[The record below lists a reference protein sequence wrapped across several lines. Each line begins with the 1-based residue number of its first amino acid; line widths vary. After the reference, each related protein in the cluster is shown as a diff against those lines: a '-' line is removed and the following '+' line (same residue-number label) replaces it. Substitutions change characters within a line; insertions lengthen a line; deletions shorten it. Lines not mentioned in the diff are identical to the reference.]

1 MKQYAIIG
9 LGSFGRR
16 MVEELTEVTGEI
28 IIVDRDQELV
38 ERFKDQVCS
47 AYITDALNEE
57 AIRRIIPAGIDA
69 VIVDLGGSIEASIL
83 VTNYLKKI
91 GVGEIIVKAASDQHG
106 EVLKL
111 LGADTVIF
119 PDLEAAR
126 RLTPMLVSAQ
136 LFNYMPISAGL
147 VLAEVLLPERLA
159 GLTLIEANLRQ
170 KYSVNVIAYRTEGGG
185 DYQFFSPGHKLQ
197 ADEILLVAGK
207 EKDVLAFSGR
217 SEMER
222 TAATRG
228 IFKGVFRRHTPNPA
242 AVGGQGRRKNGK

>member
-1 MKQYAIIG
+1 MRQFAVIG

-16 MVEELTEVTGEI
+16 MVEELADITSEI
-28 IIVDRDQELV
+28 IIVDKDPELV
-38 ERFKDQVCS
+38 ERFKDQVRS

-57 AIRRIIPAGIDA
+57 AVKRIIPAGLDA
-69 VIVDLGGSIEASIL
+69 VIVDLGDSIEASIL

-91 GVGEIIVKAASDQHG
+91 GVGDIIVKASSDAHG
-106 EVLKL
+106 EVLRL

-126 RLTPMLVSAQ
+126 RLTPMLASSL

-147 VLAEVLLPERLA
+147 VLAEVVLPERFA

-170 KYSVNVIAYRTEGGG
+170 KYSVNVIAFRNEGGG

-197 ADEILLVAGK
+197 ADEIILVAGK
-207 EKDVLAFSGR
+207 EKDVLEFSGR
-217 SEMER
+217 ESG
-222 TAATRG
+222 ALRG
-228 IFKGVFRRHTPNPA
+228 KGKNIFKSIFKRKRRA
-242 AVGGQGRRKNGK
+242 AEENGKEHGN